1 MKKAITFLLALTLLF
16 ALCACGAASAPSAP
30 APAEPA
36 PAPAEPAQSE
46 PEEPAAPENERQIAD
61 VFEYAT
67 IEGEDNMVWGYIF
80 EEDVTVTGD
89 NGRVIF
95 ANCEFKKNIYNC
107 CGEGG
112 KVVLDDACIFADS
125 SECILNSTLKE
136 AGDDTDLPK
145 FLYFCEGV
153 KVTCEGCGAAV
164 TYANI
169 PIVFNGETYPI
180 DTADFFMDETSGVF
194 EPYSGQEGANV
205 HNRCQYYQNGELV
218 EMHVAVQAAM

>member
-1 MKKAITFLLALTLLF
+1 MKKVSAFLLALSLLF
-16 ALCACGAASAPSAP
+16 SLCACGAKPEAAPE
-30 APAEPA
+30 PAEP
-36 PAPAEPAQSE
+36 PAPVESE
-46 PEEPAAPENERQIAD
+46 PEQPTAPEEERQIAD

-67 IEGEDNMVWGYIF
+67 IEGEDNMVWGYVF

-112 KVVLDDACIFADS
+112 KVLLDDACILS
-125 SECILNSTLKE
+125 ESTECILDSTLKE

-153 KVTCEGCGAAV
+153 KVTCDGCGAAV
-164 TYANI
+164 TYADI
-169 PIVFNGETYPI
+169 PIVFNGESYPI
-180 DTADFFMDETSGVF
+180 DTAEFFVDETTGAF
-194 EPYSGQEGANV
+194 EPYSGQEGANI

-218 EMHVAVQAAM
+218 EMHIAVQAAM

>member
-1 MKKAITFLLALTLLF
+1 MKKVSAFLLALSLLF
-16 ALCACGAASAPSAP
+16 SLCACGAAPEAAPQ
-30 APAEPA
+30 PAEP
-36 PAPAEPAQSE
+36 PAPVESE
-46 PEEPAAPENERQIAD
+46 PEQSTPEELRQIAD

-95 ANCEFKKNIYNC
+95 ANCEFRKNIYNC

-112 KVVLDDACIFADS
+112 KVLLDDACILS
-125 SECILNSTLKE
+125 ESTECILDSTLKE

-153 KVTCEGCGAAV
+153 RVTCEGCGAAV
-164 TYANI
+164 TYADT
-169 PIVFNGETYPI
+169 PIAFNGESYSI
-180 DTADFFMDETSGVF
+180 DTAEFFTDENGTKF
-194 EPYSGQEGANV
+194 EPYSGQAEATM
-205 HNRCQYYQNGELV
+205 HNRCQYYQDGKLV
-218 EMHVAVQAAM
+218 EMHIAVEVAM

>member
-16 ALCACGAASAPSAP
+16 ALCACGTAPASAP
-30 APAEPA
+30 APAAQPA
-36 PAPAEPAQSE
+36 PAAPAESE
-46 PEEPAAPENERQIAD
+46 PEEPAAPEEERQIAD

-67 IEGEDNMVWGYIF
+67 IEGEDVMVWGYIF

-95 ANCEFKKNIYNC
+95 ANCEFKKNIYQRG
-107 CGEGG
+107 GEGS

-125 SECILNSTLKE
+125 SECIFDSTLKE

-145 FLYFCEGV
+145 FMYFCEGV
-153 KVTCEGCGAAV
+153 KVVCDGCGAAV

-169 PIVFNGETYPI
+169 PIVFNGESYPI
-180 DTADFFMDETSGVF
+180 DTAEFFIDETSGAF

-205 HNRCQYYQNGELV
+205 HNRCRYYQNGELV
-218 EMHVAVQAAM
+218 EMHVAVEAAM